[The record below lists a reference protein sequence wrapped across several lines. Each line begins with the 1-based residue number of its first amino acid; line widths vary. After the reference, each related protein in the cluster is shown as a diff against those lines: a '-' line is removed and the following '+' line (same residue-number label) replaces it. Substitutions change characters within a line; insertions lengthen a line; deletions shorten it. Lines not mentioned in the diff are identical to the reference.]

1 MSRWEYKYK
10 NNGLKCTVTIEPDS
24 DSDTN
29 NELDDNTE
37 DGVSNPKCSF
47 NHCIFNETS
56 NAQCQDPIHLTIHY
70 RYENNYDDDDDI
82 AALSDNEL
90 ILPGRDTPYS
100 PPVSDD
106 DDH

>member
-1 MSRWEYKYK
+1 MSLREYKYI
-10 NNGLKCTVTIEPDS
+10 NIGLKFIVIIETDS

-56 NAQCQDPIHLTIHY
+56 NAQCQDPIHLTIHH
-70 RYENNYDDDDDI
+70 RYENNYDDNDEI
-82 AALSDNEL
+82 AALSDTEL
-90 ILPGRDTPYS
+90 LLPGRDTP
-100 PPVSDD
+100 
-106 DDH
+106 